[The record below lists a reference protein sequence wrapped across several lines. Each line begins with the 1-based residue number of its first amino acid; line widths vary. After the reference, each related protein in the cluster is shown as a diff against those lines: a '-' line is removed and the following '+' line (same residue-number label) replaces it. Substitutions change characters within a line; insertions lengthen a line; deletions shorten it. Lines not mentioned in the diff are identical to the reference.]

1 MNEQGKIR
9 LRDGRKPCHFWVDNE
24 AVDCYQPIVGAD
36 AIWVYC
42 RIARYAHGA
51 WIVSPK
57 QRGTDARVSL
67 REMAEWCGKSPDTVW
82 RCLQML
88 ALVGL
93 IHVERGTKSAGR
105 YALVDVKELVLSE
118 GGDYNRELGVFCLP
132 DERVVELQ
140 EQIKVLRARMARKNV
155 AAVTP
160 SSVAQSDS
168 VSGQLFSVPDVEGDR
183 SVALARQNCRS
194 RATASINQY
203 CKTAKTTTP
212 PNPLVAEGE
221 CAHDQ
226 NPAAQSDELQLLPG
240 ELEHLARC
248 SADQLPVWQRYYRE
262 EAQKRAD
269 QAKAKCEIASAQVSA
284 RNALKLG
291 DVRSAGEWVMRQC
304 GWVENRR
311 GRGLGKV
318 VEDVLMLEVEQGAEL
333 ADVSQ
338 SIAQAWKRYCEVG
351 SKLRVIYGAL
361 KWLKLG
367 IWKHESLWCWRERIF
382 G

>member
-57 QRGTDARVSL
+57 QRGTDARVGL
-67 REMAEWCGKSPDTVW
+67 REMAEWCGKSADTVW

-93 IHVERGTKSAGR
+93 IHMERGTKSAGR
-105 YALVDVKELVLSE
+105 YALVDVKELVLGE
-118 GGDYNRELGVFCLP
+118 GGDYNRELGAFCLP
-132 DERVVELQ
+132 DARVAELQ
-140 EQIKVLRARMARKNV
+140 KQIKELRARMARKNT

-168 VSGQLFSVPDVEGDR
+168 TSGQLFSVPEDECDR
-183 SVALARQNCRS
+183 SVAPERHNCRS

-212 PNPLVAEGE
+212 PNPLVPEGE
-221 CAHDQ
+221 CATDQ
-226 NPAAQSDELQLLPG
+226 PAAAQSDELQLLPG

-248 SADQLPVWQRYYRE
+248 TAYQREGWRLFYLD
-262 EAQKRAD
+262 EARKRAD
-269 QAKAKCEIASAQVSA
+269 QAKAVQTKAGTQQRPRSA
-284 RNALKLG
+284 KFG
-291 DVRSAGEWVMRQC
+291 DVQSAAAWVMRQC

-311 GRGLGKV
+311 GRGIGKV
-318 VEDVLMLEVEQGAEL
+318 VEDVLALEVEQGCAL
-333 ADVSQ
+333 DDAAQ
-338 SIAQAWKRYCEVG
+338 SMAQAWKRYCEVG
-351 SKLRVIYGAL
+351 AQLRVIYGAA

-367 IWKHESLWCWRERIF
+367 VWKHESLWCWRERIF